1 MRGRFAPSPTGPPHF
16 GSLVAALGSHLNA
29 RHRGGRWLVR
39 IEDLDT
45 PRNVPGAADAILRGL
60 ERFAMP
66 WDGEVVRQSE
76 RTDAYAEALDAL
88 ARRGRTFPCGCSRR
102 DLVAGVYPGT
112 CRETLTGA
120 QHTLFDIGAELAMPP
135 ANVVGDARVEAL
147 EAALDALNAD
157 LPPLKEFIL
166 PGGGA
171 GACATHVA
179 RAVCRRAERGLVALA
194 ADEPVGEVGRRY
206 VNRLSDYLFVAAR
219 VLARADSGEV
229 YWKHERS
236 RGAG

>member
-1 MRGRFAPSPTGPPHF
+1 MGNRLSRIYTRTGDDGTTGLAD
-16 GSLVAALGSHLNA
+16 GSRLAKDSRRVASMGDLDELNA
-29 RHRGGRWLVR
+29 NL
-39 IEDLDT
+39 
-45 PRNVPGAADAILRGL
+45 GAVLANPLPDA
-60 ERFAMP
+60 
-66 WDGEVVRQSE
+66 V
-76 RTDAYAEALDAL
+76 
-88 ARRGRTFPCGCSRR
+88 
-102 DLVAGVYPGT
+102 
-112 CRETLTGA
+112 RETLIDA
-120 QHTLFDIGAELAMPP
+120 QHALFDVGAELAMPS
-135 ANVVGDARVEAL
+135 ASIIDDARIEAL
-147 EAALDALNAD
+147 ESALDALNAD

-194 ADEPVGEVGRRY
+194 ADEPVSEASRRY

>member
-1 MRGRFAPSPTGPPHF
+1 MDDLLSNERDGGSIAVVPIGAERLEEWRASAPPEASTWVGRTGFPARP
-16 GSLVAALGSHLNA
+16 GSTCLVPGPGGRLACVLAGIDRHDDPWALAHVPEAIPAGAYHLDPGWSSQQIEGAALG
-29 RHRGGRWLVR
+29 W
-39 IEDLDT
+39 
-45 PRNVPGAADAILRGL
+45 
-60 ERFAMP
+60 
-66 WDGEVVRQSE
+66 
-76 RTDAYAEALDAL
+76 AL
-88 ARRGRTFPCGCSRR
+88 AAYRFERYKKSSAPSASII
-102 DLVAGVYPGT
+102 D
-112 CRETLTGA
+112 
-120 QHTLFDIGAELAMPP
+120 
-135 ANVVGDARVEAL
+135 DARVEAL

-194 ADEPVGEVGRRY
+194 ADEPVNEASRRY

-219 VLARADSGEV
+219 VLARAGSGEV
-229 YWKHERS
+229 CWKHERS